1 MKAAFATTVNLVT
14 QLSRGSRE
22 LFLLVEKVQNWDRS
36 PRKNI
41 VSQRKQP
48 CIQWNPALQPPRLN
62 AVAFLLRQNFFG
74 PFMNGVPLYFFSPV
88 YFFSCQDQLG
98 SQFAYSSFET
108 TYLILIT
115 LQLVNFTHY
124 RLIRRTLVIKIHHN
138 IIIYFF
144 SPDEGSI
151 AKKFHC
157 HSVLLKITGI

>member
-41 VSQRKQP
+41 IGQRKQP

-62 AVAFLLRQNFFG
+62 VCSHLLIMAKFFWPIYEWG
-74 PFMNGVPLYFFSPV
+74 STVLFFPV
-88 YFFSCQDQLG
+88 YFFSCEDQLG

-108 TYLILIT
+108 SYLILVT
-115 LQLVNFTHY
+115 LQV
-124 RLIRRTLVIKIHHN
+124 VVGSQMCC
-138 IIIYFF
+138 F
-144 SPDEGSI
+144 SQQILP
-151 AKKFHC
+151 
-157 HSVLLKITGI
+157 ITA

>member
-14 QLSRGSRE
+14 QFSRKSRE

-41 VSQRKQP
+41 VSQTKQP

-62 AVAFLLRQNFFG
+62 AVAFLLPQNFFG
-74 PFMNGVPLYFFSPV
+74 PFMNGVPPYFFSLSV
-88 YFFSCQDQLG
+88 YFFSCEDRLG

-124 RLIRRTLVIKIHHN
+124 RLTRRTLVIKIHHN
-138 IIIYFF
+138 IIIFFF
-144 SPDEGSI
+144 S
-151 AKKFHC
+151 
-157 HSVLLKITGI
+157 